1 MGVHYVNASL
11 IGDSV
16 DIERPQAMM
25 YEPKTDGKMEL
36 IAVEYIASKGPASL
50 EGQLFNFT
58 SAPNRYGPARST
70 SCTSGPGDRIRT
82 AHSPT

>member
-16 DIERPQAMM
+16 DIERPQAII
-25 YEPKTDGKMEL
+25 YEPKSDGKMEL
-36 IAVEYIASKGPASL
+36 IAVEYIADPPRSRGSSSISPARQIATAS
-50 EGQLFNFT
+50 
-58 SAPNRYGPARST
+58 ARST